1 MEAVLS
7 VRDLSKR
14 IGKNTALSAAT
25 LSAGEGSVHAVLGAN
40 GSGKTTLMRVLAG
53 LYRPDEGEIVWKGSR
68 IDPWDQ
74 PEWRAEVA
82 LVDPVISLPTRFHL
96 SDWVRYAARV
106 YPRFDAHRFRR
117 LVRSLELPTDERIRR
132 FSLGMRMQAK
142 LALALAMRPRLL
154 LLDEPTTGLD
164 PVVQRQIWQWLLGEA
179 ADAGTT
185 ILVATH
191 DLGDMERL
199 ADSATV
205 MFKGRS
211 IWSGQLE
218 DAKER
223 FVKISVRPEG
233 KRALDAGGCAL
244 TWERDSGDRWSAMV
258 ERNALPHLMA
268 RLRDAGA
275 EPAVVQERLPLEEWF
290 RWLMRKEGYA
300 RDMDGTA

>member
-40 GSGKTTLMRVLAG
+40 GSGKTTLLRVIAG

-106 YPRFDAHRFRR
+106 YPRFDAHRFRG

-191 DLGDMERL
+191 DLDAMERL

-233 KRALDAGGCAL
+233 KRALDAGECAL

-268 RLRDAGA
+268 KLRDAGA